1 MRNLEKERRR
11 GKGRGKEVGG
21 EGKGRRRVSP
31 LLWNI
36 NKFSL
41 GEGKVSRPIPLECK
55 KRFWRR

>member
-21 EGKGRRRVSP
+21 GKKGRRRVSP

-41 GEGKVSRPIPLECK
+41 GEGKVFRPIPPK
-55 KRFWRR
+55 M